1 MGFCSI
7 SPCLNGGK
15 CFNVEADYEC
25 SCPDEFEGK
34 NCQNIKDKCKLPNNK
49 CTGKSKNFQKNLKN
63 FNFFHF
69 FLIFHQILAKI
80 QQKTEK
86 TGIFLDFQLKKLKKS
101 QKLTFL
107 R

>member
-63 FNFFHF
+63 FQFLPEFQRNFYF
-69 FLIFHQILAKI
+69 FPKI
-80 QQKTEK
+80 
-86 TGIFLDFQLKKLKKS
+86 IYFLF
-101 QKLTFL
+101 
-107 R
+107 

>member
-49 CTGKSKNFQKNLKN
+49 CTGKSNFQKKFEKLK
-63 FNFFHF
+63 FLFRKIFI
-69 FLIFHQILAKI
+69 FLISKEIILIKNYGFLF
-80 QQKTEK
+80 KNS
-86 TGIFLDFQLKKLKKS
+86 IF
-101 QKLTFL
+101 
-107 R
+107 